1 MADEYPVDPEE
12 VFGADQQCFACGP
25 HNPNGLQLKFRREGD
40 EVVADFVSKPGQE
53 GAPGVLHGGLQAT
66 LCDEVG
72 AYALIGMRG
81 RFGFTTTMNLR
92 YYRPARMGV
101 SIEARS
107 SILSESDQHALV
119 KVTLRQ
125 EGKRLMGG
133 KISYAKVTRALAE
146 KMLGQELPEAW
157 RHLTADHSHA

>member
-1 MADEYPVDPEE
+1 MPNEYPLDPEE
-12 VFGADQQCFACGP
+12 VFGPEQQCFGCGP

-40 EVVADFVSKPGQE
+40 EVVTDFLSVPGQE

-66 LCDEVG
+66 LADETG

-92 YYRPARMGV
+92 YYRPARMGK
-101 SIEARS
+101 SIEVRA
-107 SILSESDQHALV
+107 SILSETDKYATV

-125 EGKRLMGG
+125 EGMRLLSG
-133 KISYAKVTRALAE
+133 KISYAKVTQPLAE
-146 KMLGQELPEAW
+146 KMLGQELPESW
-157 RHLTADHSHA
+157 RHLTG